1 MDIRQPSAFKVEI
14 SYDPAAPETITVHYP
29 GMEPFTAEPLKIGA
43 FCDKSPSLPA
53 SMLEREAESSRM
65 LSALEKKQE
74 VSRSRMAD
82 AISFGQFR
90 KDGGSNV

>member
-1 MDIRQPSAFKVEI
+1 
-14 SYDPAAPETITVHYP
+14 
-29 GMEPFTAEPLKIGA
+29 
-43 FCDKSPSLPA
+43 
-53 SMLEREAESSRM
+53 MLEREAESSRM

-82 AISFGQFR
+82 AISFVQFR